1 MDSLRAIKE
10 CSSFGFVR
18 TMLSDGVMKD
28 VEEMKVLIQKNGK
41 VSEELLSVFDEYLY
55 SSVFY

>member
-1 MDSLRAIKE
+1 
-10 CSSFGFVR
+10 
-18 TMLSDGVMKD
+18 MKD

-55 SSVFY
+55 

>member
-18 TMLSDGVMKD
+18 TMLPDGVMKD

-55 SSVFY
+55 